1 MLDYRFQ
8 SLGGGHLQLIL
19 LLGDGYVGLQIPV
32 SRWRSPSL
40 QLILLLING
49 YVGLQIPVSRW
60 RSPSV
65 NIIIRR
71 CLCWIIK
78 SSHFVEVPF
87 R

>member
-19 LLGDGYVGLQIPV
+19 LLGDV
-32 SRWRSPSL
+32 
-40 QLILLLING
+40 

-65 NIIIRR
+65 DIIIRR
-71 CLCWIIK
+71 CLCWIIE
-78 SSHFVEVPF
+78 SSLFVEVTF
-87 R
+87 S